1 MCSFTAESK
10 SSLRQEV
17 FTALM
22 ERSDGGDDGLKNNI
36 SNVSY
41 KTPWV
46 ANGLS
51 WANEPNNPF
60 RLAISSYIKDYRN
73 YVDIV
78 EKDEENRIVCR
89 ASWEHCYPPT
99 KVMFPPRPL
108 SSDIVITA
116 ADYLRLW
123 SISETPSNTDKTR
136 SSRGDAN
143 QWAKSKTINSEVTM
157 KRVFDCAKPNDF
169 CSPVTSCDWNSE
181 DVNTVACCNIDS
193 TVAIWDIETG
203 EQKTKLV
210 AHDKD
215 VYDVAFA
222 SAHTFASCGADGSV
236 RFFDLRNMDHC
247 TILYE
252 TQGLSP
258 LLRLAWNQF
267 DPHFIA
273 TFGIESP
280 DAVVIDMRYPT
291 VPASQLSQLH
301 QLPINSMAW
310 SPQNAQNI
318 CTVGEDGLVFIW
330 EATAEKGLS
339 ILMCDC
345 GVPINNLAWRRPQG
359 EDWMAITTS
368 EGAQL
373 LPL

>member
-1 MCSFTAESK
+1 MAH
-10 SSLRQEV
+10 V
-17 FTALM
+17 
-22 ERSDGGDDGLKNNI
+22 DGTEDGAKQH
-36 SNVSY
+36 SNASY
-41 KTPWV
+41 ATSWV

-51 WANEPNNPF
+51 WANQPDKPF
-60 RLAISSYIKDYRN
+60 RFAISSYIKDYRN
-73 YVDIV
+73 YVDVV
-78 EKDEENRIVCR
+78 EKNVDNAIVCR
-89 ASWEHCYPPT
+89 ATWEHCYPPT

-108 SSDIVITA
+108 QSDVVITT

-123 SISETPSNTDKTR
+123 EITEGPPKADKN
-136 SSRGDAN
+136 SAARGDAR
-143 QWAKSKTINSEVTM
+143 QAAKMETVDSKATM
-157 KRVFDCAKPNDF
+157 KRVFDSAKPNDF

-181 DVNTVACCNIDS
+181 DMNTVACCSIDS
-193 TVAIWDIETG
+193 TVTLWDVETG
-203 EQKTKLV
+203 AQKTKLV

-215 VYDVAFA
+215 VYDIAFA

-258 LLRLAWNQF
+258 LLRVAWNQL
-267 DPHFIA
+267 DPYFIS
-273 TFGIESP
+273 TFGIDSAE
-280 DAVVIDMRYPT
+280 AVVIDMRYPT

-301 QLPINSMAW
+301 QLPVNSMAW

-318 CTVGEDGLVFIW
+318 CTVGEDGLVCVW
-330 EATAEKGLS
+330 EASAERGLS
-339 ILMCDC
+339 LMLCDC
-345 GVPINNLAWRRPQG
+345 EVPINSVAWRRPQN

-373 LPL
+373 LRL

>member
-1 MCSFTAESK
+1 M
-10 SSLRQEV
+10 
-17 FTALM
+17 M
-22 ERSDGGDDGLKNNI
+22 ECPNAVEEGEKNNSSNI
-36 SNVSY
+36 SY
-41 KTPWV
+41 ATPWV

-51 WANEPNNPF
+51 WANQPDKPF
-60 RLAISSYIKDYRN
+60 RLAISSYMKDYRN

-78 EKDEENRIVCR
+78 EKNEDNEIVCR

-99 KVMFPPRPL
+99 KVIFPPRPL
-108 SSDIVITA
+108 QSDVVVTT

-123 SISETPSNTDKTR
+123 EITEGAPKAEKTAFV
-136 SSRGDAN
+136 RGDPQHA
-143 QWAKSKTINSEVTM
+143 AKAKTINSKVTM
-157 KRVFDCAKPNDF
+157 KRVFDSAKPNDF
-169 CSPVTSCDWNSE
+169 CSPVTSCDWNTE
-181 DVNTVACCNIDS
+181 DINTVACCSIDS
-193 TVAIWDIETG
+193 TVTLWDVETG
-203 EQKTKLV
+203 AQKTKLV

-215 VYDVAFA
+215 VYDIAFA
-222 SAHTFASCGADGSV
+222 SAHTFASCGADGSL

-267 DPHFIA
+267 DPYFIA
-273 TFGIESP
+273 TFGIDNP

-301 QLPINSMAW
+301 QLPINSLTW

-318 CTVGEDGLVFIW
+318 CTVGEDGLVCVW
-330 EATAEKGLS
+330 EARAEKGRS
-339 ILMCDC
+339 ILWCDC
-345 GVPINNLAWRRPQG
+345 EVPINNVAWRRAQN

-368 EGAQL
+368 NGAQL